1 MTINCKLGV
10 KLHYIAL
17 CFWLFVFFL
26 QFVLSQI
33 FGGGSLVSQIFGG
46 GKKHFPSNCPNNNLN
61 IQQYVNPETTKN
73 VLNWGACSDICRQ
86 RQDCNYWIWVKKITG
101 PWAGHSYNCVTMSDY
116 GYSNYDTNTVSG
128 ARDCEGNYYIIHVIY
143 SMSQKISI
151 R

>member
-1 MTINCKLGV
+1 MR
-10 KLHYIAL
+10 
-17 CFWLFVFFL
+17 
-26 QFVLSQI
+26 VLSFRCVPGGIPGTTGQMKLLLLMCSCLGNI
-33 FGGGSLVSQIFGG
+33 AFGWWEE
-46 GKKHFPSNCPNNNLN
+46 KKHFPNNCPNNNLN

-73 VLNWGACSDICRQ
+73 VLNWAACSDICRQ